1 MFATAPLWLLIVGAL
16 VVLVGYCDVKYL
28 VIFIRTLQLIMLIPG
43 LQVVIPANFMNYLSI
58 IQKLSSYDV
67 L

>member
-1 MFATAPLWLLIVGAL
+1 MFASAPLWLLIVGAL

-43 LQVVIPANFMNYLSI
+43 L
-58 IQKLSSYDV
+58 
-67 L
+67 